1 VCAALL
7 RGAGVD
13 DATAREVPSVLWN
26 QPPGIAGGFIPPRS
40 PRRIDHER
48 AYVRDLGLR
57 LHVIRHIRRRSSSE
71 VAEELD
77 LRTVEV
83 HDLEQGTA
91 MPTVL
96 LLYRLAVP
104 APGAPAR

>member
-1 VCAALL
+1 ML